1 MSQEDSPVEVL
12 SEQESWELLRGHSLG
27 RIATSAAGVVD
38 IFPVN
43 YHADDSSI
51 TFRTAPGNKLVELTV
66 NEEVAFELDGY
77 TEQEAWSV
85 IVKGTARALDRDSEI
100 NAADA
105 LPLKSWIPTL
115 KSAYVRITP
124 HSITGR
130 RFQRGPEPE
139 WWF

>member
-1 MSQEDSPVEVL
+1 MSQDDSPVEVL
-12 SEQESWELLRGHSLG
+12 SEKDSWDLLQAHTLG
-27 RIATSAAGVVD
+27 RIATSAAGIVD

-43 YHADDSSI
+43 YYADGTSI
-51 TFRTAPGNKLVELTV
+51 LFRTAPGSKLVELTV
-66 NEEVAFELDGY
+66 NDDVAFELDGY
-77 TEQEAWSV
+77 TEREAWSV

-100 NAADA
+100 ETADA
-105 LPLKSWIPTL
+105 IPLKSWLPTL